1 MPLVA
6 FPAPIW
12 AGICC
17 LPLLQEVFTLNGADY
32 STPDGTCIRDYIHVQ
47 DIALAHIKAIDNSIQ
62 GIYNLGMLQ
71 GHSNLQI
78 QMLVEKITN
87 KEIVTFINRRREG
100 DPPSLVADS
109 TMFKR
114 LADWNPVY
122 DMSDILTSLN
132 TWYKSPTYDALTKQ
146 RSYSNI
152 HPAL

>member
-1 MPLVA
+1 
-6 FPAPIW
+6 
-12 AGICC
+12 
-17 LPLLQEVFTLNGADY
+17 
-32 STPDGTCIRDYIHVQ
+32 
-47 DIALAHIKAIDNSIQ
+47 
-62 GIYNLGMLQ
+62 
-71 GHSNLQI
+71 
-78 QMLVEKITN
+78 MLVEKITN

-152 HPAL
+152 QPAL

>member
-1 MPLVA
+1 
-6 FPAPIW
+6 
-12 AGICC
+12 
-17 LPLLQEVFTLNGADY
+17 
-32 STPDGTCIRDYIHVQ
+32 
-47 DIALAHIKAIDNSIQ
+47 
-62 GIYNLGMLQ
+62 MLQ

-132 TWYKSPTYDALTKQ
+132 TWYKSQTYDALTKQ